1 MSGDTRVACLVGGA
15 KCDKNAWAIALDH
28 EEGAMAR
35 PDSLAVVE
43 RVVIVGAG
51 LAGGRCAVELRK
63 QGYTGRI
70 TLVGAE
76 PHLPYDRPP
85 LSKAVL
91 SGRIDDT
98 TLPLGLDGVELLA
111 GRCATGLE
119 PGRLDTDGGP
129 LDYDGLVVAT
139 GATPVTLPGDGLQRV
154 LRTIDDARALR
165 DALKPGCRLAVVGAG
180 WIGAEVATA
189 AAKRGAEVTV
199 VEAGPAP
206 LAQALGEQVG
216 ACTASWYEQAG
227 VTLRPGVGVEAV
239 RAGGLDLRGGEHL
252 VADEVVVGVG
262 VRPDLAW
269 AGGALA
275 TDRGIAVDERLSAAW
290 APPGT
295 DGPPVVAV
303 GDCAA
308 WWSRRYGTRLRV
320 EHWDNAQH
328 APAVAA
334 ATLLAG
340 SKQGDPGSSAPG
352 GADGSRGGTH
362 RITERAD
369 GSNDVAGVG
378 VGEPLLSEPWSGG
391 EVYDPVPY
399 FWSEQ
404 FGHMVQFAGHR
415 GGGEAAVWRGS
426 PGAGG
431 ERGPG
436 GRPVGWSAGWFAA
449 DGRLVALVT
458 VDRPLDMV
466 QGRRLILAGAAPDPG
481 AFANISVPLKQ
492 LG

>member
-1 MSGDTRVACLVGGA
+1 
-15 KCDKNAWAIALDH
+15 
-28 EEGAMAR
+28 
-35 PDSLAVVE
+35 VE

-51 LAGGRCAVELRK
+51 LAGGRSAVELRR
-63 QGYTGRI
+63 QGFTGRI
-70 TLVGAE
+70 TLVGGE

-91 SGRIDDT
+91 SGRTEDT
-98 TLPLGLDGVELLA
+98 TLGFDFDGVEFLA
-111 GRCATGLE
+111 GRRATGLR
-119 PGRLDTDGGP
+119 PGCLDTDHGS
-129 LDYDGLVVAT
+129 LDFDGLIIAT
-139 GATPVTLPGDGLQRV
+139 GAAPVTLPGDGPQRV

-165 DALKPGCRLAVVGAG
+165 DVLKPGCRLVVVGAG

-206 LAQALGEQVG
+206 LAQAIGEQVG
-216 ACTASWYEQAG
+216 ACTVPWYAQAG
-227 VTLRPGVGVEAV
+227 VTLRLGTGVEAV
-239 RAGGLDLRGGEHL
+239 RAGGLDLRGGEAL
-252 VADEVVVGVG
+252 EADEVVVGVG
-262 VRPDLAW
+262 VRPDVAW
-269 AGGALA
+269 LGGALV
-275 TDRGIAVDERLSAAW
+275 TDRGIAVDERLSATW
-290 APPGT
+290 EPPGT
-295 DGPPVVAV
+295 DGPPVVAA

-340 SKQGDPGSSAPG
+340 GDQDRGRGRRAAEVPGSDPRS
-352 GADGSRGGTH
+352 GANSYDIDG
-362 RITERAD
+362 
-369 GSNDVAGVG
+369 
-378 VGEPLLSEPWSGG
+378 
-391 EVYDPVPY
+391 VYDPVPY

-415 GGGEAAVWRGS
+415 SGGEAAVWRGS
-426 PGAGG
+426 PGAGDG
-431 ERGPG
+431 FAPAGRPGGQSG
-436 GRPVGWSAGWFAA
+436 GRPGGQSGGQPGMRAAGWSVGWFGA

-466 QGRRLILAGAAPDPG
+466 QGRRLIRAGTAPDPER
-481 AFANISVPLKQ
+481 FADISIPLKQ
-492 LG
+492 FR

>member
-1 MSGDTRVACLVGGA
+1 V
-15 KCDKNAWAIALDH
+15 N
-28 EEGAMAR
+28 
-35 PDSLAVVE
+35 

-51 LAGGRCAVELRK
+51 LAGGRGAVELRR
-63 QGYTGRI
+63 QGFTGRI
-70 TLVGAE
+70 TLVGGE

-91 SGRIDDT
+91 SGRTEDT
-98 TLPLGLDGVELLA
+98 TLDFDLDGVEFLA
-111 GRCATGLE
+111 GRRATGLR
-119 PGRLDTDGGP
+119 PGQLDTDRGT
-129 LDYDGLVVAT
+129 LDFDGLIIAT
-139 GATPVTLPGDGLQRV
+139 GAAPVTLPGDGPQRA

-165 DALKPGCRLAVVGAG
+165 DVLKPGCRLVIVGAG

-216 ACTASWYEQAG
+216 ACTVPWYAQAG
-227 VTLRPGVGVEAV
+227 VTLRLGTGVEAV
-239 RAGGLDLRGGEHL
+239 REGGLDLRGGEAL
-252 VADEVVVGVG
+252 EADEVVVGVG
-262 VRPDLAW
+262 VRPDVGWL
-269 AGGALA
+269 GGALV
-275 TDRGIAVDERLSAAW
+275 TDRGIAVDERLSATW
-290 APPGT
+290 EPPGT
-295 DGPPVVAV
+295 DGPPVVAA

-334 ATLLAG
+334 ATLLGGRGPGREPEATV
-340 SKQGDPGSSAPG
+340 SDPGG
-352 GADGSRGGTH
+352 GD
-362 RITERAD
+362 
-369 GSNDVAGVG
+369 DVHD
-378 VGEPLLSEPWSGG
+378 
-391 EVYDPVPY
+391 VYDPVPY

-415 GGGEAAVWRGS
+415 SGGEAAVWRGS
-426 PGAGG
+426 PGADDGSAPAG
-431 ERGPG
+431 QPAGSG
-436 GRPVGWSAGWFAA
+436 GRPAGSGGRPGGSGGRPGGSGGRPGGSGGRPGGSGGRPGGSGGRPGGPGRRAAGWSVGWFGA

-466 QGRRLILAGAAPDPG
+466 QGRRLIQAGTAPDPER
-481 AFANISVPLKQ
+481 FADISIPLKQ
-492 LG
+492 FR